1 MLLSRRRASR
11 PGIREESDSVR
22 SGEAGNDSC
31 PLLGENDEESNSN
44 QCQQIRDVR
53 RIENGILSPKR
64 SLTQRIRSRKNRF
77 IQRALVACHFAKPSR
92 DLTFSRAQTSN
103 RAAIEHLTT
112 IRSGLF
118 AHSQSIVDLSMAIC
132 CFTGN
137 SARLQ
142 DDLQD
147 SNVVVEGH
155 KIREC
160 SLVFVGCLMPG
171 TAQGQVEKT
180 VLAKI
185 DHHVNDLERVDA
197 LIDER
202 ARAVLE
208 YEYAKRVLAVDQ
220 QKGNANRIAERKQA
234 LQAAQL
240 ECERATRFI
249 AEQLKV
255 LSPKPDADLS
265 EIVQELVAQFFKRGA
280 AFLAS
285 AAKPE

>member
-160 SLVFVGCLMPG
+160 SLVFVG
-171 TAQGQVEKT
+171 QVEKT

-220 QKGNANRIAERKQA
+220 QKGNANLIAERKQA

-265 EIVQELVAQFFKRGA
+265 EIVQEYAQLVAQFFKRGA